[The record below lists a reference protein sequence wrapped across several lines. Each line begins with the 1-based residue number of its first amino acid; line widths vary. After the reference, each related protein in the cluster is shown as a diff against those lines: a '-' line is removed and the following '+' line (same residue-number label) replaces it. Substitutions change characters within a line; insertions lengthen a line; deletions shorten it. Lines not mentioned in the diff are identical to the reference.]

1 MITNEAL
8 HKKTP
13 QEITALLYEAC
24 FDNLEKAITEINNK
38 QFVDANRYLQKA
50 SDIVE
55 RLGAGINYEAGIIAD
70 QLDSL
75 YNYMADKLIEANY
88 TKNVELIKEVK
99 NILKEIMTAWNEA
112 MKKNVDAQPKVL
124 KQKANA
130 YERTAIYE

>member
-1 MITNEAL
+1 MITKEAL

-24 FDNLEKAITEINNK
+24 FDNLEKAIVEINK
-38 QFVDANRYLQKA
+38 KEFVDANIYLQKA

-55 RLGAGINYEAGIIAD
+55 RLGAGLNYEAGIIAD

-75 YNYMADKLIEANY
+75 YNYMADKIIEANY
-88 TKNVELIKEVK
+88 TKNPDLIKEVM
-99 NILKEIMTAWNEA
+99 NILSEIMTAWNEA
-112 MKKNVDAQPKVL
+112 MKKNIDAQPKIL